1 MQASKS
7 SSDEDDAPQQ
17 AVQARDVRGWS
28 QEDVAILK
36 KGMQVH
42 GHQWSKIQVGS
53 LLSSPVGQGHGPAAL
68 ACRISLLLGSIG
80 GEASAVVHGHQW
92 PECKWAGCWARCVAA
107 SGVAGLLLGS
117 LLGFIGARCIAASGV
132 GLLLGLLDGGG
143 PADAWPPVGSDPDKL
158 QTWLAQ
164 C

>member
-53 LLSSPVGQGHGPAAL
+53 LLGSPVGQGHGPAAL
-68 ACRISLLLGSIG
+68 ACCNSLMLGSPG

-92 PECKWAGCWARCVAA
+92 PECKWACCWARCVAA
-107 SGVAGLLLGS
+107 NGVAGLLLGS
-117 LLGFIGARCIAASGV
+117 LLRLNVARCIAARW
-132 GLLLGLLDGGG
+132 GG
-143 PADAWPPVGSDPDKL
+143 PAAG
-158 QTWLAQ
+158 LA
-164 C
+164 